1 MHKSL
6 WKLILLDFLVTLSTK
21 RPAAVS
27 SPGKS
32 DVVRL
37 CLQVQM
43 TTGILHGLFNATE
56 AVTQLI
62 KGEGF
67 PVFPL
72 RPAIKAQDL

>member
-1 MHKSL
+1 MLKP
-6 WKLILLDFLVTLSTK
+6 K
-21 RPAAVS
+21 RPASSAAS

-43 TTGILHGLFNATE
+43 TTGILHSLFNAIG

-62 KGEGF
+62 KGAGVPFF
-67 PVFPL
+67 PP
-72 RPAIKAQDL
+72 QTGE